1 MKNDPVNTE
10 DYFHRRKLLIERKM
24 VAQCRRSN
32 IENEFL
38 RLSLTRLFIIFYFG
52 KKYIH
57 PQNQNSS
64 SSNIFY
70 PHSPPSSLTSVDL
83 FDYFVFYPR
92 DEVDVLRSVVE
103 LKDLEIKMMK
113 EYLDKSRT
121 ELEDRVNY
129 LMMIINDLNLTQ

>member
-1 MKNDPVNTE
+1 
-10 DYFHRRKLLIERKM
+10 M
-24 VAQCRRSN
+24 VAQYRRSN

-52 KKYIH
+52 KQYIN

-70 PHSPPSSLTSVDL
+70 PHSPPSSLTTIDL

-113 EYLDKSRT
+113 EYLDKTRT